1 MARIETPRRV
11 RGTQDIFG
19 DEQRRFATVIETF
32 ERVRRLYCFQRVDL
46 PVFEATEVFARSIGE
61 TTDVVS
67 KEMYT
72 FPDRGGDSLTLR
84 PEFTAGIA
92 RAFLTEGWQ
101 QYAPLKVATSGA
113 VFRYERPQKGRY
125 RQFHQIDAEILG
137 APEPAADVE
146 LLVMADQLL
155 HELGI
160 AEGVTLQL
168 NTLGDAETRDA
179 WRAGLVAHF
188 EAHRGDLSED
198 SLTRLEK
205 NPMRFLDSKDPRDRP
220 IADAAPDI
228 DAYLTADARAFFDA
242 VTAGLDAAA
251 WPLTGAD
258 ARIVEAVVPP
268 LASDR
273 LFTAVSMPN
282 PHLVTFVDAVDEA
295 ELVAVGERCEAAPAW
310 LPNRA
315 NVSFVEVR
323 GGDLFVRTFER
334 GVGLTDSCGSAMAA
348 SSFAAC
354 LTGRLAYG
362 APITVFNK
370 GGLVRAVVA
379 EDAMVSL
386 SGNATWE
393 WRGSVDIDL
402 MTEQAGSLRVEGH
415 ADAEIAAWAQLADA
429 ASR

>member
-1 MARIETPRRV
+1 MGAVRFDFVKCHGSGNDFPLIDARALSLSDAEWAAVARALADRRGPVGGDGLLLLDQGEGNAAFSMRMFNSDGSEAETCLNGLRCVARA
-11 RGTQDIFG
+11 G
-19 DEQRRFATVIETF
+19 
-32 ERVRRLYCFQRVDL
+32 
-46 PVFEATEVFARSIGE
+46 FEA
-61 TTDVVS
+61 
-67 KEMYT
+67 
-72 FPDRGGDSLTLR
+72 L
-84 PEFTAGIA
+84 GI
-92 RAFLTEGWQ
+92 
-101 QYAPLKVATSGA
+101 
-113 VFRYERPQKGRY
+113 
-125 RQFHQIDAEILG
+125 D
-137 APEPAADVE
+137 AADVSLKTSTAHVE
-146 LLVMADQLL
+146 
-155 HELGI
+155 
-160 AEGVTLQL
+160 
-168 NTLGDAETRDA
+168 RDA
-179 WRAGLVAHF
+179 DVAPGVYTVRETAG
-188 EAHRGDLSED
+188 
-198 SLTRLEK
+198 
-205 NPMRFLDSKDPRDRP
+205 P
-220 IADAAPDI
+220 
-228 DAYLTADARAFFDA
+228 
-242 VTAGLDAAA
+242 AGLDAAA
-251 WPLTGAD
+251 WPMTGAGP
-258 ARIVEAVVPP
+258 RIVQAAVPP
-268 LASDR
+268 LGTAR

-393 WRGSVDIDL
+393 WRGSVDVDL
-402 MTEQAGSLRVEGH
+402 ATEQAGSLRVEGH